1 MFCNPETISSIRNSI
16 HADSMAVLI
25 VCVFTW
31 NVSHTPSSLMSA
43 IVPLIP
49 STPRNTLPLL
59 CSA

>member
-1 MFCNPETISSIRNSI
+1 
-16 HADSMAVLI
+16 MAVLI

-31 NVSHTPSSLMSA
+31 NVSHTPNSLMSA